1 MMTGLGGAATLRM
14 KVLPIAAAV
23 AALAAGCGGPPQ
35 APAQQPPARQSP
47 VHQSPASPDATAS
60 APLKLTRL
68 QACQQLR
75 DDLAR
80 NRGVP
85 DIPALRRIA
94 DHVTAPRMAADARTA
109 VRDIDHTG
117 VAPIALALLRDECAR
132 AGVRIPA
139 R

>member
-1 MMTGLGGAATLRM
+1 M
-14 KVLPIAAAV
+14 KVLLVTV
-23 AALAAGCGGPPQ
+23 ATVVLAAGCGGAPQ
-35 APAQQPPARQSP
+35 APARQAPARQSP
-47 VHQSPASPDATAS
+47 VQQAPASPDATAS
-60 APLKLTRL
+60 APFTLTRP
-68 QACQQLR
+68 QACRQLR

-80 NRGVP
+80 NQGVP

-94 DHVTAPRMAADARTA
+94 DHVTAAPRMAADARTA

-117 VAPIALALLRDECAR
+117 VAPIALALLRDECHR

>member
-1 MMTGLGGAATLRM
+1 
-14 KVLPIAAAV
+14 V
-23 AALAAGCGGPPQ
+23 
-35 APAQQPPARQSP
+35 P
-47 VHQSPASPDATAS
+47 VS
-60 APLKLTRL
+60 LTRR

-80 NRGVP
+80 NQGAP
-85 DIPALRRIA
+85 DIPMLRRIA

-117 VAPIALALLRDECAR
+117 AAVIAVALLRDECTR

>member
-1 MMTGLGGAATLRM
+1 MEVLLVTVAT
-14 KVLPIAAAV
+14 
-23 AALAAGCGGPPQ
+23 AALAAGCGGAPQ
-35 APAQQPPARQSP
+35 APAQQAPARQSP
-47 VHQSPASPDATAS
+47 VQQAPARPDATAS
-60 APLKLTRL
+60 APFTLTRS
-68 QACQQLR
+68 QACRQLR

-80 NRGVP
+80 NQGVP

-94 DHVTAPRMAADARTA
+94 DHVAAAPRMAADARTA

-117 VAPIALALLRDECAR
+117 AAAIALALLRDECTR

>member
-1 MMTGLGGAATLRM
+1 MR
-14 KVLPIAAAV
+14 VLLVTAAAAV
-23 AALAAGCGGPPQ
+23 ALAVGCGAATQ
-35 APAQQPPARQSP
+35 SSAQPSAARQSP
-47 VHQSPASPDATAS
+47 ARPDATAS
-60 APLKLTRL
+60 APVSLSRV

-85 DIPALRRIA
+85 DIPMLRRIA
-94 DHVTAPRMAADARTA
+94 DHVTAPRMAADARAA

-117 VAPIALALLRDECAR
+117 AAAIAVALLRDECAK